1 MQLTFGDAEGLG
13 KRKQTRR
20 EIFLAEMER
29 IVPWK
34 QLLALIAPHY
44 PVSGRPG
51 RQPYALATM
60 LRIHLLQQW
69 YALSDP
75 AMEEALH
82 EIPTLRRFAQL
93 GGLDNVPD
101 ETTILNFRRLLETH
115 GIAARMLEAVNAHL
129 SRKGQSLRSGTIV
142 DATLI
147 AAPSSTKNAD
157 RARDPEMHQTKK
169 GNQWYF
175 GMKAHIGVDEFS
187 GLVHH
192 VQCTAANVA
201 DVTVTHALLHGKEDS
216 VFGDSGYTGAE
227 KRDELQS
234 CEAAFFIAAKRS
246 TIQAIGN
253 KRARAWAE
261 RWEHFKASVRAKVE
275 HPFRVIKRQF
285 GYTKVRYRGL
295 AKNTAQVQTLFAL
308 SNLWMVR
315 RHLLPARDN
324 AAWRQPKPPERCK
337 NRTRLSIFP
346 VIDMQEAGILE
357 V

>member
-20 EIFLAEMER
+20 EIFLAEMEQV
-29 IVPWK
+29 VPWQ
-34 QLLALIAPHY
+34 QLLGLVAPHY

-115 GIAARMLEAVNAHL
+115 GLAARMLEAVNAHL
-129 SRKGQSLRSGTIV
+129 ARKGQSLRSGTIV

-157 RARDPEMHQTKK
+157 HARDPEMHQTKK

-175 GMKAHIGVDEFS
+175 GMKAHIGVDGFS

-192 VQCTAANVA
+192 VHCTAANVA
-201 DVTVTHALLHGKEDS
+201 DVTVTHTLLHGKEDS
-216 VFGDSGYTGAE
+216 VFGDSGYTGAD
-227 KRDELQS
+227 KREELQD

-246 TIQAIGN
+246 VLQAIGN
-253 KRARAWAE
+253 KRERARE
-261 RWEHFKASVRAKVE
+261 QRWEHFKASVRAKVE

-295 AKNTAQVQTLFAL
+295 AKNTAQVLTLFAL
-308 SNLWMVR
+308 SNLWMKR
-315 RHLLPARDN
+315 KQLLPAMGSV
-324 AAWRQPKPPERCK
+324 
-337 NRTRLSIFP
+337 RL
-346 VIDMQEAGILE
+346 
-357 V
+357 

>member
-20 EIFLAEMER
+20 EIFLAEMEQV
-29 IVPWK
+29 VPWQ
-34 QLLALIAPHY
+34 QLLGLVAPHY

-101 ETTILNFRRLLETH
+101 ETTILNFRRVLETH
-115 GIAARMLEAVNAHL
+115 GLAARMLEAVNAHL
-129 SRKGQSLRSGTIV
+129 ARKGQSLRSGTIV

-157 RARDPEMHQTKK
+157 HARDPEMHQTRK

-175 GMKAHIGVDEFS
+175 GKKAHIGVDEFS
-187 GLVHH
+187 GLVRH
-192 VQCTAANVA
+192 VHCTAANVA
-201 DVTVTHALLHGKEDS
+201 DVTVTHTLLHGKEDS
-216 VFGDSGYTGAE
+216 V
-227 KRDELQS
+227 
-234 CEAAFFIAAKRS
+234 AA
-246 TIQAIGN
+246 TP
-253 KRARAWAE
+253 
-261 RWEHFKASVRAKVE
+261 VR
-275 HPFRVIKRQF
+275 
-285 GYTKVRYRGL
+285 TN
-295 AKNTAQVQTLFAL
+295 AKNC
-308 SNLWMVR
+308 R
-315 RHLLPARDN
+315 PAR
-324 AAWRQPKPPERCK
+324 QHSSSPPGPRRCK
-337 NRTRLSIFP
+337 PSATSGSVLGNSVGNTSRPACARRRSIRS
-346 VIDMQEAGILE
+346 G
-357 V
+357 

>member
-1 MQLTFGDAEGLG
+1 MQLTFGDAETLG
-13 KRKQTRR
+13 QRKRTRR
-20 EIFLAEMER
+20 EIFLAEMEQV
-29 IVPWK
+29 VPWQ
-34 QLLALIAPHY
+34 QLLGLVAPHY

-115 GIAARMLEAVNAHL
+115 GLAARMLEAVNAHL
-129 SRKGQSLRSGTIV
+129 ARKGQSLRSGTIV

-157 RARDPEMHQTKK
+157 HARDPEMHQTKK

-192 VQCTAANVA
+192 VHCMAANVA
-201 DVTVTHALLHGKEDS
+201 DVTVTHTLLHGKEDS
-216 VFGDSGYTGAE
+216 VFGDSGYTGAD
-227 KRDELQS
+227 KREELQD

-246 TIQAIGN
+246 VLQAIGN
-253 KRARAWAE
+253 KRERARE
-261 RWEHFKASVRAKVE
+261 QRWEHFKASVRAKVE

-295 AKNTAQVQTLFAL
+295 AKNTAQVLTLFAL
-308 SNLWMVR
+308 SNLWMKR
-315 RHLLPARDN
+315 KQLLPAMGSV
-324 AAWRQPKPPERCK
+324 
-337 NRTRLSIFP
+337 RL
-346 VIDMQEAGILE
+346 
-357 V
+357 

>member
-1 MQLTFGDAEGLG
+1 MQLTFGDAVGLG

-34 QLLALIAPHY
+34 RLLALIEPHY

-51 RQPYALATM
+51 RQPYALARM

-192 VQCTAANVA
+192 VHCTAANVA

-315 RHLLPARDN
+315 RHLLPAR
-324 AAWRQPKPPERCK
+324 
-337 NRTRLSIFP
+337 
-346 VIDMQEAGILE
+346 G
-357 V
+357 

>member
-20 EIFLAEMER
+20 EIFLAEMEQV
-29 IVPWK
+29 VPWQ
-34 QLLALIAPHY
+34 QLLGLVAPHY

-115 GIAARMLEAVNAHL
+115 GLAARMLEAVNAHL
-129 SRKGQSLRSGTIV
+129 ARKGQSLRSGTIV

-157 RARDPEMHQTKK
+157 HARDPEMHQTKK

-192 VQCTAANVA
+192 VHCTAANVA
-201 DVTVTHALLHGKEDS
+201 DVTVTHTLLHGKEDS
-216 VFGDSGYTGAE
+216 VFGDSGYTGAD
-227 KRDELQS
+227 KREELQD

-246 TIQAIGN
+246 VLQAIGN
-253 KRARAWAE
+253 KRERARE
-261 RWEHFKASVRAKVE
+261 QRWEHFKASVRAKVE

-295 AKNTAQVQTLFAL
+295 AKNAAQVLTLFAL
-308 SNLWMVR
+308 SNLWMKR
-315 RHLLPARDN
+315 KQLM
-324 AAWRQPKPPERCK
+324 
-337 NRTRLSIFP
+337 P
-346 VIDMQEAGILE
+346 VVGTVCL
-357 V
+357 

>member
-1 MQLTFGDAEGLG
+1 MVQV
-13 KRKQTRR
+13 
-20 EIFLAEMER
+20 
-29 IVPWK
+29 VPWQ
-34 QLLALIAPHY
+34 QLLGLIAPHY

-93 GGLDNVPD
+93 GGLDDIPD

-115 GIAARMLEAVNAHL
+115 GLAARMLEAVNAHL
-129 SRKGQSLRSGTIV
+129 ARTGQSLRSGTIV
-142 DATLI
+142 NATLI

-157 RARDPEMHQTKK
+157 HARDPEMHQTKK
-169 GNQWYF
+169 GNQWSF

-192 VQCTAANVA
+192 VHCTAANVA
-201 DVTVTHALLHGKEDS
+201 DVTVTHTWLHGKEDS
-216 VFGDSGYTGAE
+216 VFGDSGYTGAD
-227 KRDELQS
+227 KRKELQD
-234 CEAAFFIAAKRS
+234 CEAAFFSAAKPS
-246 TIQAIGN
+246 TIRGIGN
-253 KRARAWAE
+253 NRERARQQ

-295 AKNTAQVQTLFAL
+295 AKNTAHVLTLFAL
-308 SNLWMVR
+308 SNLWMKR
-315 RHLLPARDN
+315 KQLLPAMGSV
-324 AAWRQPKPPERCK
+324 
-337 NRTRLSIFP
+337 RL
-346 VIDMQEAGILE
+346 
-357 V
+357 

>member
-20 EIFLAEMER
+20 EIFLAEMEQV
-29 IVPWK
+29 VPWQ
-34 QLLALIAPHY
+34 QLLGLVAPHY

-115 GIAARMLEAVNAHL
+115 GLAARMLEAVNAHL
-129 SRKGQSLRSGTIV
+129 ARKGQSLRSGTIV

-147 AAPSSTKNAD
+147 AAPSSTKNTD
-157 RARDPEMHQTKK
+157 HARDPEMRQTKK

-192 VQCTAANVA
+192 VHCTAANVA

-216 VFGDSGYTGAE
+216 VFGDSGYTGA
-227 KRDELQS
+227 D
-234 CEAAFFIAAKRS
+234 
-246 TIQAIGN
+246 
-253 KRARAWAE
+253 
-261 RWEHFKASVRAKVE
+261 
-275 HPFRVIKRQF
+275 
-285 GYTKVRYRGL
+285 
-295 AKNTAQVQTLFAL
+295 
-308 SNLWMVR
+308 
-315 RHLLPARDN
+315 
-324 AAWRQPKPPERCK
+324 
-337 NRTRLSIFP
+337 
-346 VIDMQEAGILE
+346 
-357 V
+357 